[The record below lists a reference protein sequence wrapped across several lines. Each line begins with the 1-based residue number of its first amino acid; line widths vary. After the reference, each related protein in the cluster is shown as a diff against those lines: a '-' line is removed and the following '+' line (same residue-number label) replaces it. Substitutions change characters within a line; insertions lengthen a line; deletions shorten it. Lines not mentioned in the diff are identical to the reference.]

1 MRDSWRIDNA
11 KRGGAPPPRPKS
23 WGITYPG
30 ILQEAREFVKYA
42 LSSVRGKPIPISSTR
57 RGLTECHSQMV
68 PSKEPRNEAII
79 LVKTEDVDLDQRSA
93 AQ

>member
-1 MRDSWRIDNA
+1 MR
-11 KRGGAPPPRPKS
+11 KEGAPPPRPES